1 MLLMAKEELVYAR
14 ISTELKRKLQM
25 AMSQRGEAEAVIIR
39 EALNLY
45 FAHLDRTA
53 TPVPQPPA
61 LRETPTT
68 YNTSN
73 KLDLDRLSP
82 AQLEQLRA
90 QLNSTDAVRAA
101 GAIAETAAHAAGA
114 SRESIAHKR
123 ATHAPKRPIARK
135 TSPRPKP

>member
-53 TPVPQPPA
+53 PPVPPPTA
-61 LRETPTT
+61 LRETAPPYQT
-68 YNTSN
+68 
-73 KLDLDRLSP
+73 P
-82 AQLEQLRA
+82 PP
-90 QLNSTDAVRAA
+90 
-101 GAIAETAAHAAGA
+101 AETPPP
-114 SRESIAHKR
+114 EE
-123 ATHAPKRPIARK
+123 IARLRQRLREFETQQAK
-135 TSPRPKP
+135 LHKKKPRK